1 VTASSE
7 PKTPSQEL
15 LVIRRNH
22 KTGVVSLDALRW
34 GLIPNWCSD
43 GRTRGVSQNWM
54 RDPKKEAALPLYK
67 ERGSQVLPTQ
77 RHDDANRP
85 LL

>member
-1 VTASSE
+1 MKGPKPARFRARSYDLAANGQVAAVHCVVPSLPGASE
-7 PKTPSQEL
+7 
-15 LVIRRNH
+15 I
-22 KTGVVSLDALRW
+22 A
-34 GLIPNWCSD
+34 
-43 GRTRGVSQNWM
+43 GRTFNV
-54 RDPKKEAALPLYK
+54 LPLYK